1 MEDKGQEGQEGR
13 TRGTTVV
20 RGGGTTRTSTSGPAD
35 ERRCESRR
43 ASAEPDAGGTTLRGA
58 SNLLVGRE
66 RDEQLDSCV
75 VRAPWVPWMPHV
87 LAVAAMPPY
96 HRAPHQGPPQQGSAG
111 GVPST
116 WLRRRQPSTWL
127 RRRQPSTGLR
137 MWLPST
143 RVDM

>member
-1 MEDKGQEGQEGR
+1 MTGKR
-13 TRGTTVV
+13 KVM
-20 RGGGTTRTSTSGPAD
+20 RGGGTTRTSTSGPAY

-43 ASAEPDAGGTTLRGA
+43 ASAEPDAGGTALRGA
-58 SNLLVGRE
+58 SPLLVGRE

-87 LAVAAMPPY
+87 PAVAAMPPIT
-96 HRAPHQGPPQQGSAG
+96 
-111 GVPST
+111 GV
-116 WLRRRQPSTWL
+116 
-127 RRRQPSTGLR
+127 R